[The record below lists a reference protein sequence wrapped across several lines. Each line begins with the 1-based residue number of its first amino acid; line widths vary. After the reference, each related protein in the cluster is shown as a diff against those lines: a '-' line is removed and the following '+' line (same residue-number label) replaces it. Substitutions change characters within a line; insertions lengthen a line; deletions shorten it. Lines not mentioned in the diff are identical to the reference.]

1 MEGLLVEHIIA
12 AVWRLRRHRRVEAG
26 IFAWQLYEELLERAQ
41 SKAQSYEKRPLDDI
55 VDQDTAITDEQKHRE
70 ALSKV

>member
-26 IFAWQLYEELLERAQ
+26 IFAWQPYEELLERAQ
-41 SKAQSYEKRPLDDI
+41 GEAQSYEKRPPLM
-55 VDQDTAITDEQKHRE
+55 T
-70 ALSKV
+70 